1 MEFSG
6 QNVLITGATRGI
18 GRAIALLMAGC
29 SHKEG
34 GHLKVWINY
43 RSNPESADSLKYEI
57 DQMGAKAALVKFD
70 VTDEKAFVE
79 GIQTIVDADG
89 GLSYLVN
96 NAGIVLDKLALRMK
110 TEEFTQVL
118 DTNLKSV
125 FIGCREAL
133 KVMGKQRFGSVVN
146 ISSVIAER
154 GNMGQVNYAASKG
167 GILSLTKSFAYEG
180 ALRGIRFN
188 AITPGF
194 IDTDMT
200 HLEESVKE
208 AYLKNI
214 PLARLGQPKEVA
226 GAVAF
231 LLSDL
236 ASYITGEVL
245 KINGGLYM

>member
-1 MEFSG
+1 MQFSG

-18 GRAIALLMAGC
+18 GRAIALLLANY

-34 GHLKVWINY
+34 GRLKVWINY
-43 RSNPESADSLKYEI
+43 RSSPESADSLKAEI
-57 DQMGAKAALVKFD
+57 EGMGGRAALVKFD

-79 GIQTIVDADG
+79 GIGTIVDADG
-89 GLSYLVN
+89 SLSYLVN

-110 TEEFTQVL
+110 TEEFMQVL

-146 ISSVIAER
+146 LSSVIAER
-154 GNMGQVNYAASKG
+154 GNMGQANYAASKG
-167 GILSLTKSFAYEG
+167 GILSMTKSFAYEG

-200 HLEESVKE
+200 RLEESVKD

-214 PLARLGQPKEVA
+214 PLARLGQPEEVA

-236 ASYITGEVL
+236 SSYITGEVL
-245 KINGGLYM
+245 KVNGGLYM